1 MRCLGQTLSRIT
13 NTSFVIEHALLMIRS
28 TTHSNQIERVGCAM
42 AIGHCAQTH
51 TDLILT
57 ELENV
62 SKWEHTKK
70 SNAGIFSYIKVLFG
84 LLLSYPFTALT
95 AFLLSN
101 RNNKKCSRMMRCQY
115 LTEVNK
121 CKTL

>member
-13 NTSFVIEHALLMIRS
+13 NTSFVVEHILLMIRT

-51 TDLILT
+51 TDLMLT

-62 SKWEHTKK
+62 SKWEHAKK
-70 SNAGIFSYIKVLFG
+70 SNAGIFSYIKVLFN
-84 LLLSYPFTALT
+84 LIHSYSFIELHY
-95 AFLLSN
+95 FFCLIKII
-101 RNNKKCSRMMRCQY
+101 RNLILCSK
-115 LTEVNK
+115 N
-121 CKTL
+121 